1 MVWLVSDLCGHNLGR
16 SRYLHILFTPRQKT
30 MDLFAQFVNLWAN
43 QASAVSFKE
52 TKPNTACESLEFQ
65 LYRENGGIL
74 SWYFSFAFVLYPCHN
89 YFKTVKRKESG
100 TKKACIQNQ
109 LEKKN
114 TQSFIRTENIFLV
127 GAVCICVCSSWKKNL
142 QWQNFFKSPWPRY
155 FYVRTRVK

>member
-1 MVWLVSDLCGHNLGR
+1 MVCGRNLGR
-16 SRYLHILFTPRQKT
+16 SRYLHILFTPRQET
-30 MDLFAQFVNLWAN
+30 MDLFAHFVNLWAN
-43 QASAVSFKE
+43 QVSVVSFKE

-100 TKKACIQNQ
+100 TKKASIQNQ

-127 GAVCICVCSSWKKNL
+127 CVVCICVCNSWKKIYNGKT
-142 QWQNFFKSPWPRY
+142 FSIFHDHVIFTCVSA
-155 FYVRTRVK
+155 